1 MKRLALLLSIGMIAV
16 RVSAQASLGM
26 GGGIIYGIEDT
37 VCDNSTDSYNV
48 YIKNTGTTGF
58 TGIVYVN
65 TIVDSVGTFSWQYPP
80 PDSANV
86 SLQSGD
92 SVAFLITHVYNTFDP
107 YRVGGNIV
115 VIWPS
120 GNGIATTDSTMFTS
134 VRVLDCS
141 VVNEHDKAL
150 GIRLCPNPTWD
161 IVAIRTG
168 GTGISVK
175 QIKIYDSIGRLTQC
189 ADDTDTVSLVR
200 YDSGVYFLHAQFD
213 DGTVRVFKV
222 IKK

>member
-1 MKRLALLLSIGMIAV
+1 MKRLILLFVVVMVTI

-37 VCDNSTDSYNV
+37 VCDNSVDSYNV
-48 YIKNTGTTGF
+48 FIKNTGTTGF

-65 TIVDSVGTFSWQYPP
+65 SRVDSTGTYSWLYPQ

-120 GNGIATTDSTMFTS
+120 GNGIATTDSTVLTS

-161 IVAIRTG
+161 VVTIRTG

-175 QIKIYDSIGRLTQC
+175 LIRIYDSIGRLIQS
-189 ADDTDTVSLVR
+189 ANDTETVSFVR
-200 YDSGVYFLHAQFD
+200 YDNGVYFLHAEFD

-222 IKK
+222 VKK